1 MWTYLAILFS
11 FLLLTSVFGRRAFL
25 YWKKKKSPQEP
36 VKKVEK
42 EDDDF
47 AEKAIKL
54 SRSESEEIEE
64 LTKKAES
71 ALKVG
76 KEEDAIKY
84 FVQALAINELHAET
98 LHKLAM
104 LYMKKEMFSAA
115 AALFKSLGEITG
127 EAVHYSHRGLA
138 LYQQNLFE
146 EAKVAYQKAVDLDPS
161 RPQRFVSLAQVYRSL
176 GHLSNAVVALNKAVE
191 MEQDNLDFLFLLIDL
206 QAELGN
212 HNEALEIVGK
222 ILELEP
228 GNKEAKGYI
237 KTLKAARKE
246 AQDAKK

>member
-11 FLLLTSVFGRRAFL
+11 LLLLTSVFGRRAFL

-36 VKKVEK
+36 VAKKQEEKFVEK
-42 EDDDF
+42 
-47 AEKAIKL
+47 AVKL
-54 SRSESEEIEE
+54 SKSESEDVEE
-64 LTKKAES
+64 LSKKAKS
-71 ALKVG
+71 ALSVG

-84 FVQALAINELHAET
+84 YVQALAINALHTDT

-115 AALFKSLGEITG
+115 AALFKSLGEVTN
-127 EAVHYSHRGLA
+127 EAVHYSHQGLA
-138 LYQQNLFE
+138 LYQQNLYE

-212 HNEALEIVGK
+212 YNEALEAVGK
-222 ILELEP
+222 ILELDP
-228 GNKEAKGYI
+228 GNEEAKGHI
-237 KTLKAARKE
+237 NTLKASRKE
-246 AQDAKK
+246 AQDEKK